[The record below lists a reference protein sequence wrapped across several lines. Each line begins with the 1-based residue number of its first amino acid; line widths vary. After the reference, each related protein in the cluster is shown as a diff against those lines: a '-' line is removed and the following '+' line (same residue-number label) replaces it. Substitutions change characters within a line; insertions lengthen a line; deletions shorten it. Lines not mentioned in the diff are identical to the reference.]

1 MSPSLKLRQLQHAV
15 LLADEL
21 HFARAAERAF
31 LSQPA
36 FSRSIAALEDAAGMR
51 LFDRGPGYVQ
61 LTAAGESVIVRARRV
76 LASSAD
82 LTHELALLR
91 SGDLGDVAVGGGPF
105 SAAMLLAPA
114 LAELRQRHPGVHV
127 RLDVSHTQVL
137 LEQLQDEALAFF
149 VSDTRELPPGTAWQV
164 APLGTGTGGMF
175 CRAAHPLARRRDL
188 TPADLKQAAF
198 ASVRM
203 PAPLRQRLGALVKAD
218 VEGGLDVA
226 LQCESVAVLLEYTL
240 QSDVVLLGPEPLL
253 HEHIAAGRLV
263 ELQVKGLS
271 GTGRRGPLTMELGL
285 VWLRERTPT
294 MSARI
299 LMGLVREQALRVL
312 GAPAKPAKAPAAAR
326 SRRPRPAGRAGT
338 RAR

>member
-1 MSPSLKLRQLQHAV
+1 MNQPLKLHQLQHAV

-21 HFARAAERAF
+21 HFARAAERAH

-36 FSRSIAALEDAAGMR
+36 FSRSIAALEDAAEVR
-51 LFDRGPGYVQ
+51 LFDRGPGYVH
-61 LTAAGESVIVRARRV
+61 LTAAGECVIARARRL
-76 LASSAD
+76 LANSAD

-91 SGDLGDVAVGGGPF
+91 SGDLGDVAVGAGLF

-137 LEQLQDEALAFF
+137 LEKLQDEALAFF
-149 VSDTRELPPGTAWQV
+149 VSDTRELPPGSAWQV

-188 TPADLKQAAF
+188 TLADLKQAAF
-198 ASVRM
+198 ASVRI
-203 PAPLRQRLGALVKAD
+203 PAPLRQRLDALVKSD
-218 VEGGLDVA
+218 GEDGLAVA

-253 HEHIAAGRLV
+253 HEHLAAGRIV
-263 ELQVKGLS
+263 ELKVKGLS
-271 GTGRRGPLTMELGL
+271 GAGRRGPLTMELGL

-312 GAPAKPAKAPAAAR
+312 IAPATPGKVPVAAR
-326 SRRPRPAGRAGT
+326 ALPARRAGT